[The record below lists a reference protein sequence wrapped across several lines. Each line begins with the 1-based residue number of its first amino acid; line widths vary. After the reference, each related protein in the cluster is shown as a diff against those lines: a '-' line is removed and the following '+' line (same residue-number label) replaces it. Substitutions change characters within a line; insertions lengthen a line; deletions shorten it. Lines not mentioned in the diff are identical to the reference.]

1 MQIPGIFKNRYFY
14 TGLAFL
20 IWLLFFDDNN
30 LIYQAKL
37 SKRLQEAKDQKEF
50 YLQEISRDSA
60 SLKELMTD
68 QESLEKF
75 AREKYLMKRDNED
88 IYLIV
93 RDEE

>member
-1 MQIPGIFKNRYFY
+1 M
-14 TGLAFL
+14 AF
-20 IWLLFFDDNN
+20 IAWIIFFDDNN

-37 SKRLQEAKDQKEF
+37 SSRLKEAKDQKEF
-50 YLQEISRDSA
+50 YLQEISKDSS

-68 QESLEKF
+68 KESLEKF

-93 RDEE
+93 QEEK